1 MQNKNNVQKKNSG
14 KFNKFKP
21 KFNKPSK
28 KKHSLEDDEIKGIQE
43 KYQNIPVPSEI
54 KSFYDFPLSRNTL
67 RGLKQNKFKVPTDI
81 QKQAIGPALL
91 GKDVLG
97 AAQTGSGKTLGKI
110 NFIKFQFFI
119 SSIYYIQFL
128 TCFSFSYTDS

>member
-1 MQNKNNVQKKNSG
+1 MNSHVVTMQNKNNVQKKNSG

-21 KFNKPSK
+21 KFNKPTK
-28 KKHSLEDDEIKGIQE
+28 KKHFLEDDEIKEIQE
-43 KYQNIPVPSEI
+43 KYLNIPESSEI

-81 QKQAIGPALL
+81 QKQSIGPALL

-97 AAQTGSGKTLGKI
+97 AAQTGSGKTLGELNFMKI
-110 NFIKFQFFI
+110 EFLFSPKFI
-119 SSIYYIQFL
+119 
-128 TCFSFSYTDS
+128 